1 MEKILLYKTRRV
13 RMAKRVNNYFNQK
26 HKNNF
31 FDINTDELMSLIEA
45 GYKTEEISKA
55 LNVSKEEVNRLRN
68 EVNKY

>member
-1 MEKILLYKTRRV
+1 
-13 RMAKRVNNYFNQK
+13 MAKRVNNYFNQK

>member
-1 MEKILLYKTRRV
+1 
-13 RMAKRVNNYFNQK
+13 MAKRAMNYFNQK

-31 FDINTDELMSLIEA
+31 FDINTDELMRLIEA

>member
-1 MEKILLYKTRRV
+1 MEKILLNKTRRIL
-13 RMAKRVNNYFNQK
+13 MAKRVNNYFNQK